1 MKTAITE
8 LIGRH
13 VANRRINSRHTQ
25 EYVSAKVGISRQ
37 ALSLIERGQQAPRW
51 ETIYTLAEV
60 LGCEVYELLP
70 SRGAV
75 RRLYERGQESMS

>member
-1 MKTAITE
+1 MKAAIAE

-51 ETIYTLAEV
+51 ETIYVLAEV
-60 LGCEVYELLP
+60 LHCEVCDLLP

-75 RRLYERGQESMS
+75 RRLYERAQESL